1 MGRYYPVYLDVQGR
15 HCVVVGAG
23 AIAERKVEQLL
34 ASGAGVTFVSPE
46 ATDGIRGW
54 TTEGRVTWVKR
65 AYQPGD
71 LAGAFLAIAATDDES
86 VNRQVH
92 AEAEAERVL
101 LNVVD
106 VPPLCSF
113 IAPAVVERGQVT
125 VAISTAGTSPA
136 LARRLREMMEGSR
149 PISCPSGEQASCR
162 CLAWADAAD
171 LLAEV
176 RREVRAGNHT
186 VDPEAWQAAMDDE
199 LLELVEQG
207 AHEQAKKRLMDTL
220 LQAADTK
227 KG

>member
-23 AIAERKVEQLL
+23 VIAERKVEQLL
-34 ASGAGVTFVSPE
+34 SSDAKVTFVSPE
-46 ATDGIRGW
+46 ATDAIRGW

-71 LAGAFLAIAATDDES
+71 LAGTFLAIAATDDES

-113 IAPAVVERGQVT
+113 IAPAVVERGKVT
-125 VAISTAGTSPA
+125 VAISTAGSSPA

-149 PISCPSGEQASCR
+149 PVNCPSGEQANCR

-176 RREVRAGNHT
+176 RMELRTGNHK
-186 VDPEAWQAAMDDE
+186 VDPEAWQEAMDDD
-199 LLELVEQG
+199 LLALVEQG
-207 AHEQAKKRLMDTL
+207 AHEQARKRLLHTL
-220 LQAADTK
+220 LRAADIK